1 MTCCACVA
9 QRVYVGMITVDTV
22 GRVRRAYFVQ
32 GRKIKAIAREL
43 KLARNTVRDIVRAG
57 SGGESPSRKYVRREQ
72 PLPQLGAFVAALDA
86 MLAANVDR
94 PMRERL
100 TYQRMYE
107 ELRLAG
113 YQGGYDNVRRHARA
127 WGVREGERT
136 AAAYVPLSFASGEA
150 YQFDWS
156 HEVVVLDGVTLT
168 VKVAQVRLC
177 HSRMPFVRAY
187 MRESQEM
194 VFDAH
199 ERAFQFFKGVPKR
212 GIYDNMKTAVE
223 TVFIGKDRKF
233 NRRFEQLM
241 SHHLIEPTAC
251 TPAAGWEKGQVENQ
265 VGVVRK
271 RFFAPRPSFKTLED
285 LNSWLAD
292 KCVAYAKAQPHPE
305 QTDKTVFEMF
315 EAERPVLMAYAGA
328 FDGFHATTASVSKTC
343 LVRFD
348 RNKYSVKSS
357 AVGRPVDIHAYADRI
372 VLKQDGV
379 VVAEHARKFGR
390 NQTAYDP
397 WHYVPVLA
405 RKPGALRN
413 GAPFKDWPLPGAIEK
428 IRRKLTGSADGDRQM
443 VKILTAVLTD
453 GLAAVEAAC
462 AESLD
467 ANIASADVILNAL
480 ARRQQPDPPPP
491 VETPER
497 LTLSLPPLAD
507 CARYDGLRAVSPPA
521 AVEALCGAL

>member
-1 MTCCACVA
+1 
-9 QRVYVGMITVDTV
+9 MITVDTV

-57 SGGESPSRKYVRREQ
+57 AGGVEATERKYVRREQ
-72 PLPQLGAFVAALDA
+72 PLPQLGAFVAALEA
-86 MLAANVDR
+86 MLSANVGK
-94 PMRERL
+94 PSRERL

-127 WGVREGERT
+127 WALREGERT
-136 AAAYVPLSFASGEA
+136 AAAYVPLSFAAGEA

-156 HEVVVLDGVTLT
+156 HEVVALDGITIT

-199 ERAFQFFKGVPKR
+199 EKAFAFFKGVPKR

-223 TVFIGKDRKF
+223 AVFIGKDRKF

-265 VGVVRK
+265 VGVVRQ
-271 RFFAPRPSFKTLED
+271 RFFAPRPSFKTLAD
-285 LNSWLAD
+285 LNDWLAD
-292 KCVAYAKAQPHPE
+292 KCVAYAKGQPHPE

-315 EAERPVLMAYAGA
+315 EAERPILMAYAGA
-328 FDGFHATTASVSKTC
+328 FDGFHATAASVSKTC

-348 RNKYSVKSS
+348 RNKYSVKSN

-372 VLKQDGV
+372 VIKQDGV
-379 VVAEHARKFGR
+379 VVGEHARKFGR

-413 GAPFKDWPLPGAIEK
+413 GAPFKDWPLPHAIEK
-428 IRRKLTGSADGDRQM
+428 IRRKLTGTADGDRQM

-453 GLAAVEAAC
+453 GLTAVEAAC

-467 ANIASADVILNAL
+467 ASIASADVILNAL
-480 ARRQQPDPPPP
+480 ARRQQPDPAPPIA
-491 VETPER
+491 TPER

-507 CARYDGLRAVSPPA
+507 CARYDALRSAPA
-521 AVEALCGAL
+521 TNAVEVCCGAL

>member
-1 MTCCACVA
+1 
-9 QRVYVGMITVDTV
+9 MITVDTV

-57 SGGESPSRKYVRREQ
+57 AGGEDATERKYVRREQ
-72 PLPQLGAFVAALDA
+72 PLPQLGAFVAVLDA

-94 PMRERL
+94 PKRERL
-100 TYQRMYE
+100 TYQRMFE

-113 YQGGYDNVRRHARA
+113 YQGGYDSVRRHARA
-127 WGVREGERT
+127 WALREGERT
-136 AAAYVPLSFASGEA
+136 AAAYVPLSFAAGEA

-156 HEVVVLDGVTLT
+156 HEVVALDGITIT

-199 ERAFQFFKGVPKR
+199 EKAFAFFKGVPKR

-223 TVFIGKDRKF
+223 AVFIGKDRKF

-265 VGVVRK
+265 VGVVRQ
-271 RFFAPRPSFKTLED
+271 RFFAPRPSFKTLAD
-285 LNSWLAD
+285 LNDWLAD

-315 EAERPVLMAYAGA
+315 EAERPILMAYAGA
-328 FDGFHATTASVSKTC
+328 FDGFHATAASVSKTC

-348 RNKYSVKSS
+348 RNKYSVKSN

-372 VLKQDGV
+372 VIKQDGLV
-379 VVAEHARKFGR
+379 VGEHPRKFGR

-428 IRRKLTGSADGDRQM
+428 IRRKLTGTADGDRQM

-491 VETPER
+491 VQTPER
-497 LTLSLPPLAD
+497 LTLNLPPLAD
-507 CARYDGLRAVSPPA
+507 CARYDGIGA
-521 AVEALCGAL
+521 APVATNVEVHCGAL